1 LLSFLVSQASRLL
14 PALAGHAAPLLPQL
28 IVSTVTHLVT
38 RETPPPANGAGNTS
52 PSQADAK
59 RT

>member
-1 LLSFLVSQASRLL
+1 MLSILVSQASRLL
-14 PALAGHAAPLLPQL
+14 PALASHAAPLLPQL

-38 RETPPPANGAGNTS
+38 REPAPPSSNSS
-52 PSQADAK
+52 PSPADAK

>member
-1 LLSFLVSQASRLL
+1 MLSILVSQASRLL
-14 PALAGHAAPLLPQL
+14 PALASHAAPLLPQL

-38 RETPPPANGAGNTS
+38 RETPAPPASTSTS
-52 PSQADAK
+52 PPDAK

>member
-1 LLSFLVSQASRLL
+1 MLSTLVSQASRLL
-14 PALAGHAAPLLPQL
+14 PALASHAAPLLPQL

-38 RETPPPANGAGNTS
+38 RETPAPPANTS
-52 PSQADAK
+52 PSPANAK

>member
-1 LLSFLVSQASRLL
+1 MLSILVSQASRLL
-14 PALAGHAAPLLPQL
+14 PALASHAAPLLPQL

-38 RETPPPANGAGNTS
+38 RDTPPPPASTSTS
-52 PSQADAK
+52 PPAAK